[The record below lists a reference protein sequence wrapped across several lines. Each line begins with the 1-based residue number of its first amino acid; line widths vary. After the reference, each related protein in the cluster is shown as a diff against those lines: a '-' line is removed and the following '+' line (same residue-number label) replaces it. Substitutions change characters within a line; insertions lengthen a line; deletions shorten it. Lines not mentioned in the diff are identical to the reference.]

1 MIYDETT
8 GDYTARYGPNS
19 VKKNQENAEPYVVVK
34 DGQNP
39 YVDPFKKK
47 ELEKKLHKVKQSL

>member
-19 VKKNQENAEPYVVVK
+19 VKKNLENAEPYVVVK
-34 DGQNP
+34 DG
-39 YVDPFKKK
+39 
-47 ELEKKLHKVKQSL
+47 